1 MKTVIITGVLGFIG
15 SHTAKA
21 FKKADYRVIGI
32 DREWTM
38 KEGSF
43 FCDELFIDD
52 FVNIASAVAVTEKVD
67 AIIHIAGTSL
77 VGPSLKDPGEYYRNN
92 TAKTNQMLDDLASA
106 GWSGKIVFS
115 SSAATYGNNC
125 VVPIK
130 ESAEGVPVS
139 PYGHSKKMCEYV
151 IADHT
156 HAHGHKSIALRYFN
170 ACGCD
175 GDAEL
180 GNVWNDSHLIP
191 RIVQSILEEQPFTI
205 YGSDFS
211 TNDGTCVRDYLHVTD
226 IANAHVQAV
235 ALCNKLDAGT
245 FRAYNL
251 GTGQGYSN
259 LEIAAAVKQVTNSNL
274 KIKFGPRRGGDPDE
288 LIADPSAFI
297 KDANWAP
304 IHSNLLTIVET
315 TYNWMKLHEMASQN
329 T

>member
-1 MKTVIITGVLGFIG
+1 MKKVIITGVLGFIG
-15 SHTAKA
+15 GHTAKA
-21 FKKADYRVIGI
+21 FKRAGYKVIGI

-52 FVNIASAVAVTEKVD
+52 FVNIAATVATTEQVD

-77 VGPSLKDPGEYYRNN
+77 VGPSLQDPGEYYRNN

-106 GWSGKIVFS
+106 GWFGKIVFS
-115 SSAATYGNNC
+115 SSAATYGNDC
-125 VVPIK
+125 TVPI
-130 ESAEGVPVS
+130 EETETGTPVS
-139 PYGHSKKMCEYV
+139 PYGQSKKMCEYV

-156 HAHGHKSIALRYFN
+156 RAFGHKSIALRYFN

-175 GDAEL
+175 GDVEL

-191 RIVQSILEEQPFTI
+191 RVIQSILEEQPFTI

-211 TNDGTCVRDYLHVTD
+211 TKDGTCVRDYLHVTD

-235 ALCNKLDAGT
+235 ELCDKLDNGT

-251 GTGQGYSN
+251 GTGHGYSN
-259 LEIAAAVKQVTNSNL
+259 LEITQAVKYVTKSNL
-274 KIKFGPRRGGDPDE
+274 KINFGSRRAGDPDE

-297 KDANWAP
+297 RDANWAP

-315 TYNWMKLHEMASQN
+315 TYNWMKLHEMAS
-329 T
+329 